1 MHELCFNTMN
11 RSAYLLGDD
20 DPDLPRQ
27 IAAAGAAGFSGFGAD
42 AFSIAR
48 SVEHGTSVERLAEL
62 VADAG
67 MRTFELPT
75 LMVSADGEATRAEI
89 ARLAGYAKVL
99 RPEFVQLNVE
109 GELDGAVIDG
119 LRRAGD
125 AFGTEGTRLAI
136 EYLPWLPAIKD
147 IASTLDLLERARV
160 EGAGV
165 LVDTWHFTES
175 GDTWAD
181 LEALPL
187 ESLAYVQFDDH
198 PPRESDDLVQETLMR
213 RVMPGEGRFELE
225 RFVAV
230 VKAKGYA
237 GPVSCEILSA
247 ETRAMDPVAFAARV
261 FETTAPYWS

>member
-1 MHELCFNTMN
+1 MHELCFNSMN
-11 RSAYLLGDD
+11 RSAYLLGEE
-20 DPDLPRQ
+20 DPDLPGQ
-27 IAAAGAAGFSGFGAD
+27 IAAAGAAGFAGFGPD

-48 SVEHGTSVERLAEL
+48 SVADGTSVERIAEL
-62 VADAG
+62 IAEAG
-67 MRTFELPT
+67 LRTFELPT
-75 LMVSADGEATRAEI
+75 LMVGPDAEATRAEI
-89 ARLAGYAKVL
+89 ARLVGYARVL
-99 RPEFVQLNVE
+99 QPEFVQINVE
-109 GELDGAVIDG
+109 GELDGVVVDG

-125 AFGTEGTRLAI
+125 AFGAEGTRLAI

-175 GDTWAD
+175 ADTWAD

-225 RFVAV
+225 RFVAAV
-230 VKAKGYA
+230 RAKGYA

-247 ETRAMDPVAFAARV
+247 ATRVMDPGEFATRV